1 MLLVDARKDKDD
13 SCTDLLELD
22 KALCKLAKENM
33 ELLKKLEQIC
43 SKLKIF
49 KDEKKCILRE
59 NNCLSVA
66 LKASKKN
73 NIESLE
79 VFEKERKGLHIELA
93 NLNKLKAEKDACW
106 SEEV

>member
-22 KALCKLAKENM
+22 KAICKLAKENM

-59 NNCLSVA
+59 N
-66 LKASKKN
+66 LKEIPVLKQFFSYCFFLN
-73 NIESLE
+73 NIL
-79 VFEKERKGLHIELA
+79 
-93 NLNKLKAEKDACW
+93 
-106 SEEV
+106 